1 MIKFLKPQ
9 WKTEKNKDIFKSVGF
24 KIKREMNTLR
34 FITAGNVDD
43 GKSTLIGRLLYDS
56 DSIHTDQLGV
66 LKQQTKQEGVEVDLS
81 LITDGLR
88 AEREQGI
95 TIDVAYKYFST
106 QKRKFI
112 IADAPGHEQYTRNMI
127 TGASNSDLII
137 ILVDARKGI
146 TEQTKRH
153 ASIGSLMGIKK
164 AILAINKIDLVDYSE
179 AIFTQI
185 RNDFEQIKSE
195 LNYDEIYYIP
205 VSALVGDNI
214 VTKSSA
220 TPWYIGK
227 ALLETLETIKVDSAI
242 DLESRFQVQWVIR
255 PKDDE
260 NHDYRGFSGLVLSG
274 SYSIGDKVKVLP
286 AQLETTIVKIEKN
299 LEIIDTAKA
308 GDNVVLHFEHNI
320 DISRGDTVVLS
331 NHLPRESNQI
341 DTWVSWLDNA
351 PLQLGKT
358 YLLQHRFKKVRVKVQ
373 SVNQKWNIND
383 WKFVPSEEIK
393 LNDIAQITVKVNQ
406 PLYFDAF
413 DKNSKS
419 GNAILIDETSFN
431 TVGALMFL

>member
-1 MIKFLKPQ
+1 
-9 WKTEKNKDIFKSVGF
+9 
-24 KIKREMNTLR
+24 MNTLR

-66 LKQQTKQEGVEVDLS
+66 LQKQTKQEGVDIDLS

-106 QKRKFI
+106 KKRKFI

-164 AILAINKIDLVDYSE
+164 AIIAVNKIDLLNYSE
-179 AIFTQI
+179 NTFNQI
-185 RNDFEQIKSE
+185 QSDFEEIKKN
-195 LNYDEIYYIP
+195 LNYDEVTYIP

-214 VTKSSA
+214 VRKSEN
-220 TPWYIGK
+220 TPWYNGK
-227 ALLETLETIKVDSAI
+227 ALLETLESVELRTTE
-242 DLESRFQVQWVIR
+242 DLASRFQVQWVIR
-255 PKDDE
+255 PKDE
-260 NHDYRGFSGLVLSG
+260 KNHDYRGYAGLVLSG
-274 SYSIGDKVKVLP
+274 TYKVGDAITVLP
-286 AQLETTIVKIEKN
+286 ARIETKIVKVEKN
-299 LEIIDTAKA
+299 LEEITEAVA
-308 GDNVVLHFEHNI
+308 GDNVVLHFEKDV
-320 DISRGDTVVLS
+320 DISRGDTIVLS
-331 NHLPRESNQI
+331 DELPTESNEI
-341 DTWVSWLDNA
+341 KSWISWLDTQ
-351 PLQLGKT
+351 PFQLGKT
-358 YLLQHRFKKVRVKVQ
+358 YLLQHRFKNVRVKIQ
-373 SVNQKWNIND
+373 SVDQKWNVND
-383 WKFVPSEEIK
+383 WEFTKETEIG
-393 LNDIAQITVKVNQ
+393 LNDIAQISLKTNQ
-406 PLYFDAF
+406 PLFYDAF
-413 DKNSKS
+413 EKNPKS
-419 GNAILIDETSFN
+419 GNAILIDETSYT

>member
-1 MIKFLKPQ
+1 
-9 WKTEKNKDIFKSVGF
+9 
-24 KIKREMNTLR
+24 MNTLR

-56 DSIHTDQLGV
+56 DSIHADQLGV
-66 LKQQTKQEGVEVDLS
+66 LKNQTKQEGVDIDLS

-106 QKRKFI
+106 KKRKFI

-164 AILAINKIDLVDYSE
+164 AIIAINKIDLLNYSE
-179 AIFTQI
+179 TIFNQI
-185 RNDFEQIKSE
+185 KNDFEAIKSE
-195 LNYDEIYYIP
+195 LKFDEVTYIP

-214 VTKSSA
+214 VRKSEN
-220 TPWYIGK
+220 TPWYNGK
-227 ALLETLETIKVDSAI
+227 ALLETLETVELKTTKNLA
-242 DLESRFQVQWVIR
+242 SRFQVQWVIR
-255 PKDDE
+255 PKE
-260 NHDYRGFSGLVLSG
+260 EKYHDYRGYAGLVLSG
-274 SYSIGDKVKVLP
+274 TYKVGDQVTILPARIETKIVKV
-286 AQLETTIVKIEKN
+286 EKN
-299 LEIIDTAKA
+299 GDEINEALA
-308 GDNVVLHFEHNI
+308 GDNVVLHFEKEV

-331 NHLPRESNQI
+331 NELPTESNEI
-341 DTWVSWLDNA
+341 TSWISWLGTE
-351 PLQLGKT
+351 PFQLGKT
-358 YLLQHRFKKVRVKVQ
+358 YLLQHRFKNVRVKIQ
-373 SVNQKWNIND
+373 SVNQKWNINNWEFTKD
-383 WKFVPSEEIK
+383 TTIG
-393 LNDIAQITVKVNQ
+393 LNDIAQISLKTNQ
-406 PLYFDAF
+406 PLFYDAF
-413 DKNSKS
+413 DNNPKS

-431 TVGALMFL
+431 TVGALLFL

>member
-1 MIKFLKPQ
+1 
-9 WKTEKNKDIFKSVGF
+9 
-24 KIKREMNTLR
+24 MNTLR

-66 LKQQTKQEGVEVDLS
+66 LQKQTKQEGVDIDLS

-106 QKRKFI
+106 KNRKFI

-153 ASIGSLMGIKK
+153 ASVGSLMGIKK
-164 AILAINKIDLVDYSE
+164 AIIAVNKIDLLNYSE
-179 AIFTQI
+179 ATFNDIQA
-185 RNDFEQIKSE
+185 DFEKIKSE
-195 LNYDEIYYIP
+195 LNYDEIIYIP

-214 VTKSSA
+214 VRKSEN
-220 TPWYIGK
+220 TPWYNGK
-227 ALLETLETIKVDSAI
+227 ALLETLEAVEIKSTQE
-242 DLESRFQVQWVIR
+242 LESRFQVQWVIR
-255 PKDDE
+255 PKDE
-260 NHDYRGFSGLVLSG
+260 ANHDYRGYAGPVLSG
-274 SYSIGDKVKVLP
+274 SYQVGDKVTILP
-286 AQLETTIVKIEKN
+286 ARIETAIVKIERN
-299 LEIIDTAKA
+299 QQEVNQVVA
-308 GDNVVLHFEHNI
+308 GDNVVFHFENNI

-331 NHLPRESNQI
+331 HQLPVESNQI
-341 DTWVSWLDNA
+341 TTWVSWLDNA
-351 PLQLGKT
+351 SLLVGKT
-358 YLLQHRFKKVRVKVQ
+358 YLLQHRFKNVRVKVQ
-373 SVNQKWNIND
+373 EVNRKWNINQWQFTEGD
-383 WKFVPSEEIK
+383 SIQ
-393 LNDIAQITVKVNQ
+393 LNDIAQVTLKTNQ
-406 PLYFDAF
+406 SLFYDAF

-419 GNAILIDETSFN
+419 GNAVLIDETSYN

>member
-1 MIKFLKPQ
+1 
-9 WKTEKNKDIFKSVGF
+9 
-24 KIKREMNTLR
+24 MNTLR

-66 LKQQTKQEGVEVDLS
+66 LKKQTKQEGVEIDLS

-106 QKRKFI
+106 KKRKFI

-164 AILAINKIDLVDYSE
+164 AIIAVNKIDLLNYSE
-179 AIFTQI
+179 TIFNQI
-185 RNDFEQIKSE
+185 KADFEAIKSE
-195 LNYDEIYYIP
+195 LQFNEISYIP

-214 VTKSSA
+214 VTKSEN
-220 TPWYIGK
+220 TNWYNGK
-227 ALLETLETIKVDSAI
+227 ALLETLEAI
-242 DLESRFQVQWVIR
+242 ELETTEDLASRFQVQWVIR
-255 PKDDE
+255 PKDE
-260 NHDYRGFSGLVLSG
+260 IHHDYRGYAGLVLSG
-274 SYSIGDKVKVLP
+274 SYKVGDEVTILP
-286 AQLETTIVKIEKN
+286 ANISTKIVKIENN
-299 LEIIDTAKA
+299 LESIEVAKA
-308 GDNVVLHFEHNI
+308 GDNIVLHFESNI

-331 NHLPRESNQI
+331 DKLPTESSQI
-341 DTWVSWLDNA
+341 NSWISWLDNT
-351 PLQLGKT
+351 PLQVGKT
-358 YLLQHRFKKVRVKVQ
+358 YLLQHRFKNVRVKIQ
-373 SVNQKWNIND
+373 EVNQKWNIND
-383 WKFVPSEEIK
+383 WEFTNEKEIK
-393 LNDIAQITVKVNQ
+393 LNDIAQISLRTNQ
-406 PLYFDAF
+406 PLFYDAF
-413 DKNSKS
+413 DKNPKS
-419 GNAILIDETSFN
+419 GNAILIDETSNN